1 MQKRNQHNRTT
12 ISACVQSR
20 WNRKNY
26 SEGSIFWPRT
36 KESLSREIDG
46 AESALAG
53 SCVGEFKTKAI
64 HKVKNS
70 QSISLSNPQLILA
83 ITLHPAH
90 NAWRT
95 SMALSGEAIAFAV
108 KFGACEHLNET
119 GPEPMTST
127 MSDGLF
133 SRYCSVDSPRSR
145 RVPRPV
151 ITRQCRSIT
160 FAIGCYGTPDVELEF
175 RRRIRHERGMVPAPI
190 CCSMPS

>member
-1 MQKRNQHNRTT
+1 
-12 ISACVQSR
+12 VQSR

-64 HKVKNS
+64 QKAKNS

-83 ITLHPAH
+83 ITQHPAH

-95 SMALSGEAIAFAV
+95 SMALIGEAIAFAV

-133 SRYCSVDSPRSR
+133 SRYCSVEPKKPPRSR
-145 RVPRPV
+145 ACYHQAVWVDNVRYRLLWHPR
-151 ITRQCRSIT
+151 R
-160 FAIGCYGTPDVELEF
+160 A
-175 RRRIRHERGMVPAPI
+175 RIPAPH
-190 CCSMPS
+190 SS